1 MRLSAASRSEM
12 NRGVRSPFS
21 LCGAFMLR
29 RRQGTPDTGDDH
41 EMHITRRKTK
51 QIRVGNVKIGGDAPI
66 SVQSMCSTDTRDVA
80 ATVEQIRQLEAV
92 GCELIRVAVPDMEAA
107 EALRKIKAQM
117 SVPLIADIHFDHRLA
132 VKAAGVVDCV
142 RINPGNIGAW
152 WKVTEVIKA
161 VNDRGIPLRIGVN
174 GGSLER
180 ALLDKYGYPTA
191 EALAE
196 SALNA
201 VHALEDV
208 GFTNMKVSLKASD
221 VHLAIDAYW
230 LFAHQTD
237 YPLHIGITEA
247 GTVMTGAVKSAI
259 GLGWLLSHGIGDT
272 LRVSLAADPVEE
284 VKVGFEILKSL
295 ELRHRGINV
304 IACPTC
310 GRVEIDVVRMA
321 NELEKRLAHIK
332 TPLNVSV
339 LGCVV
344 NGIGEG
350 KEADIGVA
358 GGEGVGILFKKG
370 KLLRKVPMAELMDRL
385 IEEVELLA
393 REKEAEGARDEQ
405 PAPPYEHASSPVRSD
420 GSMATS
426 SLVRELPVI

>member
-1 MRLSAASRSEM
+1 
-12 NRGVRSPFS
+12 
-21 LCGAFMLR
+21 
-29 RRQGTPDTGDDH
+29 
-41 EMHITRRKTK
+41 MHITRRKTR
-51 QIRVGNVKIGGDAPI
+51 QVQVGTVKIGGDAPV
-66 SVQSMCSTDTRDVA
+66 SVQSMCSTDTRDTN
-80 ATVEQIRQLEAV
+80 ATIEEIRRLEEV
-92 GCELIRVAVPDMEAA
+92 GCELIRVAVPDEEAA
-107 EALRKIKAQM
+107 AALPEIKAAM
-117 SVPLIADIHFDHRLA
+117 TVPLIADIHFDHRLA
-132 VKAAGVVDCV
+132 LRAAKVVDCV

-152 WKVTEVIKA
+152 WKVEEVIKA
-161 VNDRGIPLRIGVN
+161 VNDNGIPIRVGVN

-180 ALLDKYGYPTA
+180 HLLEKYGWPSP

-201 VHALEDV
+201 VRSLEDV

-221 VHLAIDAYW
+221 VHHAIDAYY
-230 LFAHQTD
+230 LFAMQSN

-247 GTVMTGAVKSAI
+247 GTAMTGAVKSAM
-259 GLGWLLSHGIGDT
+259 GLGYLLSQGIGDT

-284 VKVGFEILKSL
+284 VKVGYEILKSL

-321 NELEKRLAHIK
+321 NELEKKLGHIK

-350 KEADIGVA
+350 KEADIGIA
-358 GGEGVGILFKKG
+358 GGEGKGILFKKG
-370 KLLRKVPMAELMDRL
+370 KLVRKVPMEELMDTL
-385 IEEVELLA
+385 IMEVEQLA
-393 REKEAEGARDEQ
+393 KEKEAEGSGEPVASVAASGWEPLIPQGDQ
-405 PAPPYEHASSPVRSD
+405 PSTLGKEIPV
-420 GSMATS
+420 
-426 SLVRELPVI
+426 LPHR

>member
-1 MRLSAASRSEM
+1 
-12 NRGVRSPFS
+12 
-21 LCGAFMLR
+21 
-29 RRQGTPDTGDDH
+29 
-41 EMHITRRKTK
+41 MHITRRKTR
-51 QIRVGNVKIGGDAPI
+51 QIQVGKMKIGGDAPV
-66 SVQSMCSTDTRDVA
+66 SVQSMCSTDTRDAA
-80 ATVEQIRQLEAV
+80 ATIEQIRRLEEA
-92 GCELIRVAVPDMEAA
+92 GCELIRVAVPDEEAVA
-107 EALRKIKAQM
+107 ALPKIKAAM
-117 SVPLIADIHFDHRLA
+117 TVPLIADIHFDHRLA
-132 VKAAGVVDCV
+132 LSAATIVDCV

-152 WKVTEVIKA
+152 WKVEEVIKA
-161 VNDRGIPLRIGVN
+161 VNDNGIPIRVGVN

-180 ALLDKYGYPTA
+180 DLLEKYGWPSP

-221 VHLAIDAYW
+221 VHHAIDAYY
-230 LFAHQTD
+230 LFAMQSN

-247 GTVMTGAVKSAI
+247 GTAMTGAVKSAM
-259 GLGWLLSHGIGDT
+259 GLGFLMAQGIGDT

-284 VKVGFEILKSL
+284 VKVGYEILKSL

-321 NELEKRLAHIK
+321 NELEKKLGHIK

-350 KEADIGVA
+350 KEADIGIA
-358 GGEGVGILFKKG
+358 GGEGKGILFKKG
-370 KLLRKVPMAELMDRL
+370 KLVRKVPMDQLMDTL
-385 IEEVELLA
+385 IHEVEIMA
-393 REKEAEGARDEQ
+393 KEKEAEGNGEAV
-405 PAPPYEHASSPVRSD
+405 AASNEGGEALPQSDQSSTLGKEIPVLSNKR
-420 GSMATS
+420 
-426 SLVRELPVI
+426 

>member
-1 MRLSAASRSEM
+1 MY
-12 NRGVRSPFS
+12 
-21 LCGAFMLR
+21 
-29 RRQGTPDTGDDH
+29 
-41 EMHITRRKTK
+41 ITRRKTRQVK
-51 QIRVGNVKIGGDAPI
+51 VGKVKIGGDAPI
-66 SVQSMCSTDTRDVA
+66 SVQSMTTTDTRDVR
-80 ATVEQIRQLEAV
+80 ATVDQIRQLEEA
-92 GCELIRVAVPDMEAA
+92 GCEIVRVAVPDMEAA
-107 EALRKIKAQM
+107 AALPKIKAQVN
-117 SVPLIADIHFDHRLA
+117 VPLIADIHFDHRLA
-132 VKAAGVVDCV
+132 LKAAEVVDCV

-152 WKVTEVIKA
+152 WKTAEVIKA
-161 VNDRGIPLRIGVN
+161 VNERGIPLRVGVN

-180 ALLDKYGYPTA
+180 HLLEKYGYPTA

-221 VHLAIDAYW
+221 VHMAVDAYW
-230 LFAHQTD
+230 LFAQQSN
-237 YPLHIGITEA
+237 YPVHIGITEA
-247 GTVMTGAVKSAI
+247 GTVLTGAVKSAI
-259 GLGWLLSHGIGDT
+259 GLGWLLSQGIGDT

-310 GRVEIDVVRMA
+310 GRVEIDVVRLA
-321 NELEKRLAHIK
+321 NELEKRLGHIR

-350 KEADIGVA
+350 KEADIGIA

-370 KLLRKVPMAELMDRL
+370 KLVCKVPIEELMERL

-393 REKEAEGARDEQ
+393 KEKEAEEAGQVPVAANGSDEAF
-405 PAPPYEHASSPVRSD
+405 PWDLRHPSPETASTLGREVPV
-420 GSMATS
+420 
-426 SLVRELPVI
+426 LPNKR

>member
-1 MRLSAASRSEM
+1 MR
-12 NRGVRSPFS
+12 
-21 LCGAFMLR
+21 
-29 RRQGTPDTGDDH
+29 
-41 EMHITRRKTK
+41 ITRRKTR
-51 QIRVGNVKIGGDAPI
+51 QIKVGRVKIGGDAPI
-66 SVQSMCSTDTRDVA
+66 SVQSMCSTDTRDVK
-80 ATVEQIRQLEAV
+80 ATVEQIRRLESV
-92 GCELIRVAVPDMEAA
+92 GCELIRVAVPDVEAA
-107 EALRKIKAQM
+107 EALPKIKAQM
-117 SVPLIADIHFDHRLA
+117 TVPLIADIHFDHRLA
-132 VKAAGVVDCV
+132 VKAAEVVDCV

-180 ALLDKYGYPTA
+180 HLLEKYGYPTA

-221 VHLAIDAYW
+221 VHMAIDAYW
-230 LFAHQTD
+230 LFAHQSN

-247 GTVMTGAVKSAI
+247 GTAMTGAVKSAI
-259 GLGWLLSHGIGDT
+259 GLGWLLSQGIGDT

-321 NELEKRLAHIK
+321 NELEKRLGHIK

-350 KEADIGVA
+350 KEADIGIA

-370 KLLRKVPMAELMDRL
+370 KLVRKVPMAELMDRL

-393 REKEAEGARDEQ
+393 KEKEAESTGDEQ
-405 PAPPYEHASSPVRSD
+405 AAAHGNASSTPVSQV
-420 GSMATS
+420 SSTETSS
-426 SLVRELPVI
+426 SLVRELPVLSHKS

>member
-1 MRLSAASRSEM
+1 
-12 NRGVRSPFS
+12 
-21 LCGAFMLR
+21 
-29 RRQGTPDTGDDH
+29 
-41 EMHITRRKTK
+41 MHITRRSTR
-51 QIRVGNVKIGGDAPI
+51 QIQVGKVKIGGDAPV

-92 GCELIRVAVPDMEAA
+92 GCELIRVAVPDVEAVA
-107 EALRKIKAQM
+107 ALPRIKAAM
-117 SVPLIADIHFDHRLA
+117 TVPLIADIHFDHRLA
-132 VKAAGVVDCV
+132 LKAAEIVDCV

-152 WKVTEVIKA
+152 WKVEEVIKA
-161 VNDRGIPLRIGVN
+161 VNARGIPLRVGVN

-180 ALLDKYGYPTA
+180 PLLDKYGWPSP
-191 EALAE
+191 EALSE

-221 VHLAIDAYW
+221 VHHAIDAYW
-230 LFAHQTD
+230 LFAHQSN

-247 GTVMTGAVKSAI
+247 GTAMTGAVKSAM
-259 GLGWLLSHGIGDT
+259 GLGYLLSQGIGDT

-284 VKVGFEILKSL
+284 VKVGYEILKSL

-321 NELEKRLAHIK
+321 NELEKKLGHIK

-350 KEADIGVA
+350 KEADIGIA
-358 GGEGVGILFKKG
+358 GGEGKGILFKKG
-370 KLLRKVPMAELMDRL
+370 KLVRKVPMEELMDTL
-385 IEEVELLA
+385 IHEVEALA
-393 REKEAEGARDEQ
+393 KEKEAEANGESAS
-405 PAPPYEHASSPVRSD
+405 APSSTEGWEALPGPSQGSSRGKEIPVLSNK
-420 GSMATS
+420 S
-426 SLVRELPVI
+426 

>member
-1 MRLSAASRSEM
+1 MR
-12 NRGVRSPFS
+12 
-21 LCGAFMLR
+21 
-29 RRQGTPDTGDDH
+29 
-41 EMHITRRKTK
+41 ITRRKTR
-51 QIRVGNVKIGGDAPI
+51 QIKVGKVKIGGDAPI
-66 SVQSMCSTDTRDVA
+66 SVQSMCSTDTRDVK
-80 ATVEQIRQLEAV
+80 ATVEQIRRLEAA

-107 EALRKIKAQM
+107 GALPKIKAQM
-117 SVPLIADIHFDHRLA
+117 TVPIIADIHFDHRLA
-132 VKAAGVVDCV
+132 VKAAEVVDCV

-152 WKVTEVIKA
+152 WKVAEVIKA
-161 VNDRGIPLRIGVN
+161 VSDRGIPLRIGVN

-180 ALLDKYGYPTA
+180 HLLEKYGYPTA

-221 VHLAIDAYW
+221 VHTAIDAYW
-230 LFAHQTD
+230 IFAHQSN

-247 GTVMTGAVKSAI
+247 GTAMTGAVKSAV
-259 GLGWLLSHGIGDT
+259 GLGWLLSQGIGDT

-310 GRVEIDVVRMA
+310 GRVEIDVVHMA
-321 NELEKRLAHIK
+321 NELEKRLGHIK

-350 KEADIGVA
+350 KEADIGIA

-370 KLLRKVPMAELMDRL
+370 KLVRKVPMAELMDRL

-393 REKEAEGARDEQ
+393 QEKEAEGSADEQ
-405 PAPPYEHASSPVRSD
+405 ATAHGNPSSPPVTNAALTETS
-420 GSMATS
+420 S
-426 SLVRELPVI
+426 SLVRELPVLADKS

>member
-1 MRLSAASRSEM
+1 
-12 NRGVRSPFS
+12 
-21 LCGAFMLR
+21 
-29 RRQGTPDTGDDH
+29 
-41 EMHITRRKTK
+41 MHITRRKTR
-51 QIRVGNVKIGGDAPI
+51 QIQVGKMKIGGDAPV

-80 ATVEQIRQLEAV
+80 ATIEQIRRLEEA
-92 GCELIRVAVPDMEAA
+92 GCELIRVAVPDEDAA
-107 EALRKIKAQM
+107 AALPKIKTAM
-117 SVPLIADIHFDHRLA
+117 TVPLIADIHFDHRLA
-132 VKAAGVVDCV
+132 LSAAKIVDCV
-142 RINPGNIGAW
+142 RLNPGNIGAW
-152 WKVTEVIKA
+152 WKVEEVIKA
-161 VNDRGIPLRIGVN
+161 VNDNGIPIRVGVN

-180 ALLDKYGYPTA
+180 DLLEKYGWPSP

-221 VHLAIDAYW
+221 VHHAIDAYY
-230 LFAHQTD
+230 LFAMQSN

-247 GTVMTGAVKSAI
+247 GTAMTGAVKSAM
-259 GLGWLLSHGIGDT
+259 GLGYLLAQGIGDT

-284 VKVGFEILKSL
+284 VKVGYEILKSL

-321 NELEKRLAHIK
+321 NELEKKLGHIK

-350 KEADIGVA
+350 KEADIGIA
-358 GGEGVGILFKKG
+358 GGEGKGILFKKG
-370 KLLRKVPMAELMDRL
+370 KLVRKVPMDQLMDTL
-385 IEEVELLA
+385 IHEVEIMA
-393 REKEAEGARDEQ
+393 KEKETEGNGEPVAHSSEGWESL
-405 PAPPYEHASSPVRSD
+405 PPSDRSSTLGKEIPVLSNKR
-420 GSMATS
+420 
-426 SLVRELPVI
+426 

>member
-1 MRLSAASRSEM
+1 MY
-12 NRGVRSPFS
+12 
-21 LCGAFMLR
+21 
-29 RRQGTPDTGDDH
+29 
-41 EMHITRRKTK
+41 ITRRKTR
-51 QIRVGNVKIGGDAPI
+51 QIEVGKVKIGGDAPV
-66 SVQSMCSTDTRDVA
+66 SVQSMTTTDTRDVN
-80 ATVEQIRQLEAV
+80 ATMEQIRRLEEA

-107 EALRKIKAQM
+107 DALPKIKAQM
-117 SVPLIADIHFDHRLA
+117 TVPLIADIHFDHRLA
-132 VKAAGVVDCV
+132 LKAAEVVDCV

-161 VNDRGIPLRIGVN
+161 VNDRGIPLRVGVN

-180 ALLDKYGYPTA
+180 PLLEKYGFPTA
-191 EALAE
+191 EALSE

-201 VHALEDV
+201 VRALEDV

-221 VHLAIDAYW
+221 VHMAVDAYY
-230 LFAHQTD
+230 LFSQQSN

-247 GTVMTGAVKSAI
+247 GTAMTGAVKSAI
-259 GLGWLLSHGIGDT
+259 GLGWLLSSGVGDT

-321 NELEKRLAHIK
+321 NELEKRLGHIK

-350 KEADIGVA
+350 KEADIGIA

-370 KLLRKVPMAELMDRL
+370 KLVRKVPIAELMECL
-385 IEEVELLA
+385 IEEVDQMA
-393 REKEAEGARDEQ
+393 KEKEAEGGE
-405 PAPPYEHASSPVRSD
+405 APVGLHANGNNGRPHQSSVAFDHTPSTIREIPV
-420 GSMATS
+420 
-426 SLVRELPVI
+426 LPNKR

>member
-1 MRLSAASRSEM
+1 
-12 NRGVRSPFS
+12 
-21 LCGAFMLR
+21 
-29 RRQGTPDTGDDH
+29 
-41 EMHITRRKTK
+41 MHITRRKTR
-51 QIRVGNVKIGGDAPI
+51 QIQVGKVKIGGDAPV

-80 ATVEQIRQLEAV
+80 KTVEQITQLETA
-92 GCELIRVAVPDMEAA
+92 GCELIRVAVPDEEAA
-107 EALRKIKAQM
+107 AALPKIKAAM
-117 SVPLIADIHFDHRLA
+117 TVPLIADIHFDHRLA
-132 VKAAGVVDCV
+132 LQAAKIVDCV

-152 WKVTEVIKA
+152 WKVEEVIKA
-161 VNDRGIPLRIGVN
+161 VNDNGIPIRVGVN

-180 ALLDKYGYPTA
+180 PLLEKYGWPSP

-201 VHALEDV
+201 VRSLEDV

-221 VHLAIDAYW
+221 VHHAIDAYY
-230 LFAHQTD
+230 LFAMQSN

-247 GTVMTGAVKSAI
+247 GTAMTGAVKSAM
-259 GLGWLLSHGIGDT
+259 GLGYLLSQGIGDT

-284 VKVGFEILKSL
+284 VKVGYEILKSL

-321 NELEKRLAHIK
+321 NELEQKLGHIK

-350 KEADIGVA
+350 KEADIGIA
-358 GGEGVGILFKKG
+358 GGEGKGILFKKG
-370 KLLRKVPMAELMDRL
+370 KLVRKVPMEELMDTL
-385 IEEVELLA
+385 IVEVEQLA
-393 REKEAEGARDEQ
+393 KEKEAEGNGEVVA
-405 PAPPYEHASSPVRSD
+405 PADTNGWESLAPQSDRPSTLGKEIPV
-420 GSMATS
+420 
-426 SLVRELPVI
+426 LPHR

>member
-1 MRLSAASRSEM
+1 M
-12 NRGVRSPFS
+12 F
-21 LCGAFMLR
+21 
-29 RRQGTPDTGDDH
+29 
-41 EMHITRRKTK
+41 ITRRKTR
-51 QIRVGNVKIGGDAPI
+51 QIRVGRVKIGGDAPV
-66 SVQSMCSTDTRDVA
+66 SVQSMTSTDTRDVV
-80 ATVEQIRQLEAV
+80 ATVAQIRQLEEV
-92 GCELIRVAVPDMEAA
+92 GCEVIRVAVPDMEAA
-107 EALRKIKAQM
+107 AALPKIKAQM
-117 SVPLIADIHFDHRLA
+117 TVPLIADIHFDHRLA
-132 VKAAGVVDCV
+132 LKAAEVVDCV
-142 RINPGNIGAW
+142 RINPGNIGPW

-161 VNDRGIPLRIGVN
+161 VNDYAIPLRIGVN

-180 ALLDKYGYPTA
+180 PLLEKYGFPSA
-191 EALAE
+191 EALSE

-221 VHLAIDAYW
+221 VHMAVDAYY
-230 LFAHQTD
+230 LFSQQSN

-247 GTVMTGAVKSAI
+247 GTAMTGAVKSSI
-259 GLGWLLSHGIGDT
+259 GLGWLLSNGIGDT

-310 GRVEIDVVRMA
+310 GRVEIDVIRMA
-321 NELEKRLAHIK
+321 NELEKRLGHIK

-350 KEADIGVA
+350 KEADIGIA

-370 KLLRKVPMAELMDRL
+370 KLVRKVPMADLMECL
-385 IEEVELLA
+385 IEEVDQMA
-393 REKEAEGARDEQ
+393 KEKEAEGDSDQ
-405 PAPPYEHASSPVRSD
+405 APEMSGYKGSTTWEDVSSTSTLGREIPV
-420 GSMATS
+420 
-426 SLVRELPVI
+426 LPNKR

>member
-1 MRLSAASRSEM
+1 MY
-12 NRGVRSPFS
+12 
-21 LCGAFMLR
+21 
-29 RRQGTPDTGDDH
+29 
-41 EMHITRRKTK
+41 ITRRKTR
-51 QIRVGNVKIGGDAPI
+51 QIQVGNVKIGGDAPV
-66 SVQSMCSTDTRDVA
+66 SVQSMTTTDTRDVN
-80 ATVEQIRQLEAV
+80 ATMEQIRRLEEA

-107 EALRKIKAQM
+107 TALPKIKAQM
-117 SVPLIADIHFDHRLA
+117 TVPLIADIHFDHRLA
-132 VKAAGVVDCV
+132 LKAAKVVDCV

-161 VNDRGIPLRIGVN
+161 VNDRGIPLRVGVN

-180 ALLDKYGYPTA
+180 PLLEKYGYPTA
-191 EALAE
+191 EALSE

-201 VHALEDV
+201 VRALEDV

-221 VHLAIDAYW
+221 VHMAVDAYY
-230 LFAHQTD
+230 LFAQQCN

-247 GTVMTGAVKSAI
+247 GTAMTGAVKSAI
-259 GLGWLLSHGIGDT
+259 GLGWLLSSGVGDT

-321 NELEKRLAHIK
+321 NELEKRLGHIK

-350 KEADIGVA
+350 KEADIGIA

-370 KLLRKVPMAELMDRL
+370 KLVRKVPLAELMECL
-385 IEEVELLA
+385 IEEVDQMA
-393 REKEAEGARDEQ
+393 KEKEAEGSRETPVEHHANGNGGSHQSSVVLDR
-405 PAPPYEHASSPVRSD
+405 PPSTIREIPV
-420 GSMATS
+420 
-426 SLVRELPVI
+426 LPNRR

>member
-1 MRLSAASRSEM
+1 
-12 NRGVRSPFS
+12 
-21 LCGAFMLR
+21 
-29 RRQGTPDTGDDH
+29 
-41 EMHITRRKTK
+41 MHITRRKTR

-66 SVQSMCSTDTRDVA
+66 SVQSMTIPSTRDVK
-80 ATVEQIRQLEAV
+80 ATVDQIRQLEQA
-92 GCELIRVAVPDMEAA
+92 GCELVRVAVPDMEAA
-107 EALRKIKAQM
+107 EALPKIKAQITI
-117 SVPLIADIHFDHRLA
+117 PLIADIHFDHRLA
-132 VKAAGVVDCV
+132 LKAAEVVDCV

-152 WKVTEVIKA
+152 WKTAEVIKA
-161 VNDRGIPLRIGVN
+161 VNDRGIPIRVGVN

-180 ALLDKYGYPTA
+180 HLLEKYGYPTA

-221 VHLAIDAYW
+221 VHMAIDAYW
-230 LFAHQTD
+230 LFAQQSN

-247 GTVMTGAVKSAI
+247 GTAQTGAVKSAI
-259 GLGWLLSHGIGDT
+259 GLGWLLSQGIGDT

-284 VKVGFEILKSL
+284 IRVGFEILKSL

-321 NELEKRLAHIK
+321 NELEKRLGHI
-332 TPLNVSV
+332 TAPLNVSV

-350 KEADIGVA
+350 KEADIGIA

-370 KLLRKVPMAELMDRL
+370 KLVRKVPMEELMDTL
-385 IEEVELLA
+385 IQEVEAMA
-393 REKEAEGARDEQ
+393 REREAGTGVSTPEATHQTDGELTWDLLGQ
-405 PAPPYEHASSPVRSD
+405 PSTPLSALASGRGREIPV
-420 GSMATS
+420 
-426 SLVRELPVI
+426 LPSKR

>member
-1 MRLSAASRSEM
+1 
-12 NRGVRSPFS
+12 
-21 LCGAFMLR
+21 
-29 RRQGTPDTGDDH
+29 
-41 EMHITRRKTK
+41 
-51 QIRVGNVKIGGDAPI
+51 
-66 SVQSMCSTDTRDVA
+66 MCSTDTRDIK
-80 ATVEQIRQLEAV
+80 ATVEQIKQLEAV
-92 GCELIRVAVPDMEAA
+92 GCEIIRVAVPDMDSAA
-107 EALRKIKAQM
+107 ALPKIKAQM
-117 SVPLIADIHFDHRLA
+117 TVPLIADIHFDHRLA
-132 VKAAGVVDCV
+132 LEAAKVVDCV

-152 WKVTEVIKA
+152 WKVQEVIKA
-161 VNDRGIPLRIGVN
+161 VNERGIPLRIGVN

-180 ALLDKYGYPTA
+180 PLLDKYGWPSP

-201 VHALEDV
+201 VHALEDE

-221 VHLAIDAYW
+221 VKHAVDAYW
-230 LFAHQTD
+230 IFAMQSN

-247 GTVMTGAVKSAI
+247 GTAMTGAVKSAI
-259 GLGWLLSHGIGDT
+259 GLGWLLSQGIGDT

-310 GRVEIDVVRMA
+310 GRVEIDVIRMA
-321 NELEKRLAHIK
+321 NELEKKLGHIK
-332 TPLNVSV
+332 VPLNVSV

-350 KEADIGVA
+350 KEADIGIA

-370 KLLRKVPMAELMDRL
+370 KLVRKVPMDQLMDVL
-385 IEEVELLA
+385 IPEVELMA
-393 REKEAEGARDEQ
+393 KEKEAEEASGES
-405 PAPPYEHASSPVRSD
+405 APPSGHDDNGLSEWMQSQQASDRPSTRGREIPV
-420 GSMATS
+420 
-426 SLVRELPVI
+426 LPDKR

>member
-1 MRLSAASRSEM
+1 
-12 NRGVRSPFS
+12 
-21 LCGAFMLR
+21 
-29 RRQGTPDTGDDH
+29 
-41 EMHITRRKTK
+41 MHITRKKTR
-51 QIRVGNVKIGGDAPI
+51 QITAGSVKIGGDAPI
-66 SVQSMCSTDTRDVA
+66 SVQSMCSTDTRDVK
-80 ATVEQIRQLEAV
+80 ATVEQIRQLETA
-92 GCELIRVAVPDMEAA
+92 GCELIRVAVPDEEAA
-107 EALRKIKAQM
+107 NALPKIKAAM
-117 SVPLIADIHFDHRLA
+117 TVPLIADIHFDHRLA
-132 VKAAGVVDCV
+132 LKAAEVVDCV

-152 WKVTEVIKA
+152 WKVEEVIKA
-161 VNDRGIPLRIGVN
+161 VNDNGIPIRVGVN

-180 ALLDKYGYPTA
+180 PLLEKYGWPSP

-201 VHALEDV
+201 VRSLEDV

-221 VHLAIDAYW
+221 VHHAIDAYY
-230 LFAHQTD
+230 LFAMQSN

-247 GTVMTGAVKSAI
+247 GTAMTGAVKSAM
-259 GLGWLLSHGIGDT
+259 GLGYLLSQGIGDT

-284 VKVGFEILKSL
+284 VKVGYEILKSL

-321 NELEKRLAHIK
+321 NELEKKLGHIK

-350 KEADIGVA
+350 KEADIGIA
-358 GGEGVGILFKKG
+358 GGEGKGILFKKG
-370 KLLRKVPMAELMDRL
+370 KLVRKVPMDELMDTL
-385 IEEVELLA
+385 IVEVEQLA
-393 REKEAEGARDEQ
+393 KEKEAEGNGEVI
-405 PAPPYEHASSPVRSD
+405 ASSDANGWESLAPQADRPSTLGREIPVVPHR
-420 GSMATS
+420 
-426 SLVRELPVI
+426 

>member
-1 MRLSAASRSEM
+1 M
-12 NRGVRSPFS
+12 V
-21 LCGAFMLR
+21 
-29 RRQGTPDTGDDH
+29 
-41 EMHITRRKTK
+41 ITRRKTRQVK
-51 QIRVGNVKIGGDAPI
+51 VGKLRIGGDAPI
-66 SVQSMCSTDTRDVA
+66 SVQSMTTTDTRDVT
-80 ATVEQIRQLEAV
+80 ATVEQIRQLEQA
-92 GCELIRVAVPDMEAA
+92 GCEIIRVAVPDMEAA
-107 EALRKIKAQM
+107 EALPKIKAQM
-117 SVPLIADIHFDHRLA
+117 TVPLISDIHFDHRLA
-132 VKAAGVVDCV
+132 VKAAEVVDCV

-161 VNDRGIPLRIGVN
+161 VNDHGIPLRIGVN

-180 ALLDKYGYPTA
+180 DLLEKYGYPTA

-201 VHALEDV
+201 VRALEDV

-221 VHLAIDAYW
+221 VHMAVDAYW
-230 LFAHQTD
+230 LFSRQSD

-247 GTVMTGAVKSAI
+247 GTAMTGAVKSAI
-259 GLGWLLSHGIGDT
+259 GLGWLLSQGVGDT

-310 GRVEIDVVRMA
+310 GRVEIDVVRLA
-321 NELEKRLAHIK
+321 NELEKKLGHIK
-332 TPLNVSV
+332 VPLNVSV

-350 KEADIGVA
+350 KEADIGIA

-370 KLLRKVPMAELMDRL
+370 KLVRKVPMAELMETL
-385 IEEVELLA
+385 IREVEMLA
-393 REKEAEGARDEQ
+393 KEKEAEGGADESAHPSSNGGSEWMPIGSSSEQ
-405 PAPPYEHASSPVRSD
+405 P
-420 GSMATS
+420 S
-426 SLVRELPVI
+426 SLVRDIPVLPNSR

>member
-1 MRLSAASRSEM
+1 
-12 NRGVRSPFS
+12 
-21 LCGAFMLR
+21 
-29 RRQGTPDTGDDH
+29 
-41 EMHITRRKTK
+41 MHITRRDTR
-51 QIRVGNVKIGGDAPI
+51 QIQVGKVKIGGDAPV

-92 GCELIRVAVPDMEAA
+92 GCELIRVAVPDAEAA
-107 EALRKIKAQM
+107 AALPRIKAAM
-117 SVPLIADIHFDHRLA
+117 TVPLIADIHFDHRLA
-132 VKAAGVVDCV
+132 LKAAEIVDCV

-152 WKVTEVIKA
+152 WKVEEVIKA
-161 VNDRGIPLRIGVN
+161 VNARGIPLRVGVN

-180 ALLDKYGYPTA
+180 PLLEKYGWPSP
-191 EALAE
+191 EALSE

-221 VHLAIDAYW
+221 VHHAIDAYW
-230 LFAHQTD
+230 LFAHQSN

-247 GTVMTGAVKSAI
+247 GTAMTGAVKSAM
-259 GLGWLLSHGIGDT
+259 GLGYLLSQGIGDT

-321 NELEKRLAHIK
+321 NELEKKLGHIK

-350 KEADIGVA
+350 KEADIGIA
-358 GGEGVGILFKKG
+358 GGEGKGILFKKG
-370 KLLRKVPMAELMDRL
+370 KLVRKVPMEELMDTL
-385 IEEVELLA
+385 IHEVELLA
-393 REKEAEGARDEQ
+393 KEKEAEANGE
-405 PAPPYEHASSPVRSD
+405 
-420 GSMATS
+420 TS
-426 SLVRELPVI
+426 SDPSNQGWETLPGADQIPSRGKQIHVLSNKS

>member
-1 MRLSAASRSEM
+1 
-12 NRGVRSPFS
+12 
-21 LCGAFMLR
+21 
-29 RRQGTPDTGDDH
+29 
-41 EMHITRRKTK
+41 MHISRRKTR
-51 QIRVGNVKIGGDAPI
+51 QISLGKVKVGGNAPV

-80 ATVEQIRQLEAV
+80 ATVAQIHQLEAA
-92 GCELIRVAVPDMEAA
+92 GCELIRVAVPDDEAA
-107 EALRKIKAQM
+107 RALPHIKSAM
-117 SVPLIADIHFDHRLA
+117 TVPLIADIRVDHRLA
-132 VKAAGVVDCV
+132 LKAADIVDCV

-152 WKVTEVIKA
+152 WKVEEVIKA
-161 VNDRGIPLRIGVN
+161 VNERRIPLRVGVN

-180 ALLDKYGYPTA
+180 PLLEKYGWPSP

-221 VHLAIDAYW
+221 VHHAIDAYW
-230 LFAHQTD
+230 LFAHQSD

-247 GTVMTGAVKSAI
+247 GTAMTGAVKSSI
-259 GLGWLLSHGIGDT
+259 GLGYLLSQGIGDT

-321 NELEKRLAHIK
+321 NELEKKLNHIK

-350 KEADIGVA
+350 KEADIGIA
-358 GGEGVGILFKKG
+358 GGEGKGILFKKG
-370 KLLRKVPMAELMDRL
+370 KLVRKVPMEELMDTL
-385 IEEVELLA
+385 IVEVEQLA
-393 REKEAEGARDEQ
+393 KEKEAESNGE
-405 PAPPYEHASSPVRSD
+405 ASASVSSNGWESMEPQSDHPSTLGKEIPV
-420 GSMATS
+420 
-426 SLVRELPVI
+426 LPLR

>member
-1 MRLSAASRSEM
+1 MY
-12 NRGVRSPFS
+12 
-21 LCGAFMLR
+21 
-29 RRQGTPDTGDDH
+29 
-41 EMHITRRKTK
+41 ITRRKTR
-51 QIRVGNVKIGGDAPI
+51 QIRVGKVKIGGDAPI
-66 SVQSMCSTDTRDVA
+66 SVQSMTTTDTRDVT
-80 ATVEQIRQLEAV
+80 ATVDQIRRLEEV

-107 EALRKIKAQM
+107 DALPKIKARM
-117 SVPLIADIHFDHRLA
+117 TVPLIADIHFDHRLA
-132 VKAAGVVDCV
+132 LKAAEIVDCV

-152 WKVTEVIKA
+152 WKVEEVIKA
-161 VNDRGIPLRIGVN
+161 VNARGIPLRVGVN

-180 ALLDKYGYPTA
+180 PLLDKYGWPSP

-208 GFTNMKVSLKASD
+208 GFTNLKVSLKASD
-221 VHLAIDAYW
+221 VHHAIDAYW
-230 LFAHQTD
+230 LFAHQSN

-247 GTVMTGAVKSAI
+247 GTAMTGSVKSSI
-259 GLGWLLSHGIGDT
+259 GLGYLLSQGIGDT

-321 NELEKRLAHIK
+321 NELEKKLTHIK

-350 KEADIGVA
+350 KEADIGIA

-370 KLLRKVPMAELMDRL
+370 KLVRKVPIAELMECL
-385 IEEVELLA
+385 IQEVDQMA
-393 REKEAEGARDEQ
+393 KEKEAEDSDSML
-405 PAPPYEHASSPVRSD
+405 SSNGQHLGITWDSSDPQTPSTLGREIPV
-420 GSMATS
+420 
-426 SLVRELPVI
+426 LPNKH